1 MTKRSGSFLP
11 FALPDI
17 GEEEIDEAIESLRSG
32 WLTTGPKTKR
42 FEEAF
47 ASFLGVPYALAVN
60 SGTAALHLALEA
72 IGLQEGEFV
81 ITTPF
86 TFTATAEVIRYFG
99 AHPLFVDIDADTMN
113 IDPGQVAEAAAMAS
127 RQGKK
132 VRAILPV
139 HFAGLSCDMD
149 ALKEAAGRYSLKIV
163 EDAAHAFP
171 ASYRGNKIGTIGDLT
186 AFSFYA
192 TKPLATG
199 EGGMVTT
206 CNEEYAARI
215 RTMRLHG
222 ISRDVWDRYSAKKPN
237 WYYEVIAPGYKYN
250 LTDLAAS
257 IGIHQLGKAD
267 RLRKRR
273 EEIASMYTGAFA
285 GLPVL
290 LPPTPPDGDTHSWH
304 LYVLRLRL
312 ERLRIGRDR
321 FIESMAERGI
331 GTSVHFIPLHL
342 HPYWREKYGF
352 HAEDFPGSLAA
363 YRCCVSLPIYSRMT
377 DGDVVRVIETVKEIL
392 DGSAR

>member
-1 MTKRSGSFLP
+1 
-11 FALPDI
+11 
-17 GEEEIDEAIESLRSG
+17 
-32 WLTTGPKTKR
+32 
-42 FEEAF
+42 
-47 ASFLGVPYALAVN
+47 
-60 SGTAALHLALEA
+60 
-72 IGLQEGEFV
+72 LQEGEFV

-99 AHPLFVDIDADTMN
+99 AHPLFVDIDASTMN
-113 IDPGQVAEAAAMAS
+113 IAPGQVAEAAAMSS
-127 RQGKK
+127 RQGKR

-171 ASYRGNKIGTIGDLT
+171 ASYGGKKIGTIGDLT
-186 AFSFYA
+186 SFSFYA

-206 CNEEYAARI
+206 RNEEYAVRI

-222 ISRDVWDRYSAKKPN
+222 ISRDVWDRYSAKKPS

-273 EEIASMYTGAFA
+273 EEIASRYTEAFA
-285 GLPVL
+285 DLPVL
-290 LPPTPPDGDTHSWH
+290 LPPAPPDGDTHSWH

-312 ERLRIGRDR
+312 EHLGIGRDR

-352 HAEDFPGSLAA
+352 RAEDFPVSLAT
-363 YRCCVSLPIYSRMT
+363 YYCCVSLPIYPRMT
-377 DGDVVRVIETVKEIL
+377 DADVTSVIEAVKEIL
-392 DGSAR
+392 DGFSR

>member
-1 MTKRSGSFLP
+1 MELNFLP

-17 GEEEIDEAIESLRSG
+17 GQEEIDEAVESLRSG
-32 WLTTGPKTKR
+32 WLTTGPKTKQ
-42 FEEAF
+42 FEESF
-47 ASFLGVPYALAVN
+47 ASFLGVPHALAVN

-99 AHPLFVDIDADTMN
+99 AHPLFVDIDASTMN
-113 IDPGQVAEAAAMAS
+113 IAPGQVAEAAAMSS
-127 RQGKK
+127 RQGKR

-171 ASYRGNKIGTIGDLT
+171 ASYGGKKIGTIGDLT
-186 AFSFYA
+186 SFSFYA

-206 CNEEYAARI
+206 RNEEYAVRI

-222 ISRDVWDRYSAKKPN
+222 ISRDVWDRYSAKKPS

-273 EEIASMYTGAFA
+273 EEIASRYTEAFA
-285 GLPVL
+285 DLPVL
-290 LPPTPPDGDTHSWH
+290 LPPAPPDGDTHSWH

-312 ERLRIGRDR
+312 EHLGIGRDR

-342 HPYWREKYGF
+342 HPYWKEKYGF
-352 HAEDFPGSLAA
+352 RAEDFPVSLAT
-363 YRCCVSLPIYSRMT
+363 YHCCVSLPIYTRMT
-377 DGDVVRVIETVKEIL
+377 DADVTRVIEAVKEIL
-392 DGSAR
+392 IGSAR

>member
-1 MTKRSGSFLP
+1 MKKKHFLP

-17 GEEEIDEAIESLRSG
+17 GQEEIDEAVESLRSG

-47 ASFLGVPYALAVN
+47 AAFLGVSHALAVN

-72 IGLQEGEFV
+72 VGLQEGEFV

-99 AHPLFVDIDADTMN
+99 AHPLFVDIEESTMN
-113 IDPGQVAEAAAMAS
+113 VDPERVANAAGAAL
-127 RQGKK
+127 RQGKN

-139 HFAGLSCDMD
+139 HYAGRSCDME
-149 ALKEAAGRYSLKIV
+149 ALKGVAGRCSLKIV

-171 ASYRGNKIGTIGDLT
+171 ASCKGHKIGTIGDLT

-206 CNEEYAARI
+206 FNGEYADRI

-222 ISRDVWDRYSAKKPN
+222 ISRDVWDRYSAKRPS
-237 WYYEVIAPGYKYN
+237 WYYEVVAPGYKYN
-250 LTDLAAS
+250 LTDVAAS

-267 RLRKRR
+267 RFRKRR
-273 EEIASMYTGAFA
+273 EEIASLYSEAFSD
-285 GLPVL
+285 LPVI
-290 LPPTPPDGDTHSWH
+290 LPPPSPDRDIHSWH

-312 ERLRIGRDR
+312 ERLRIDRDR
-321 FIESMAERGI
+321 FIELMAERGI
-331 GTSVHFIPLHL
+331 GTSVHFIPLHM

-352 HAEDFPGSLAA
+352 RPEDFPVSLAA
-363 YRCCVSLPIYSRMT
+363 YRCCVSLPIYTRMT
-377 DGDVVRVIETVKEIL
+377 ENDVDRVIAAVREIL
-392 DGSAR
+392 EYNSR

>member
-1 MTKRSGSFLP
+1 
-11 FALPDI
+11 
-17 GEEEIDEAIESLRSG
+17 
-32 WLTTGPKTKR
+32 
-42 FEEAF
+42 
-47 ASFLGVPYALAVN
+47 
-60 SGTAALHLALEA
+60 
-72 IGLQEGEFV
+72 
-81 ITTPF
+81 
-86 TFTATAEVIRYFG
+86 
-99 AHPLFVDIDADTMN
+99 
-113 IDPGQVAEAAAMAS
+113 
-127 RQGKK
+127 
-132 VRAILPV
+132 
-139 HFAGLSCDMD
+139 MD